1 MAPTFCGQSTELILE
16 VSKFSFLTFENILRN
31 QNYLPVVELFLNLL
45 VTLGGETGK

>member
-16 VSKFSFLTFENILRN
+16 VSKFSFLTFENILHN
-31 QNYLPVVELFLNLL
+31 QNYLVEPFLNLL